1 MNTMGERIYELRK
14 QSNMSQGELADEL
27 DVSRQTISK
36 WENDSSIPE
45 LDKIIR
51 LCEVFG
57 VSSDYILRGIAESA
71 KDSEESKETVIKEKT
86 VIIEKATD
94 IRTIFA
100 TGLLINAIFFVF
112 LYPKQFYIPLLFG
125 AVSAVLLLCKKH
137 AVYFSLWLVFIYINV
152 FFSLTTAGGIDMIF
166 DASVYTAE
174 YAPLLAVSCLLWI
187 ALFAL
192 IGHGIRILKNKS
204 KQSPEERSNIYEKL

>member
-36 WENDSSIPE
+36 WENNSSIPE

-51 LCEVFG
+51 LCEVFD

-86 VIIEKATD
+86 VII
-94 IRTIFA
+94 
-100 TGLLINAIFFVF
+100 
-112 LYPKQFYIPLLFG
+112 
-125 AVSAVLLLCKKH
+125 
-137 AVYFSLWLVFIYINV
+137 
-152 FFSLTTAGGIDMIF
+152 
-166 DASVYTAE
+166 
-174 YAPLLAVSCLLWI
+174 
-187 ALFAL
+187 
-192 IGHGIRILKNKS
+192 
-204 KQSPEERSNIYEKL
+204 